1 MSRSERL
8 FDLLDVLRRH
18 RFPVSGQA
26 LADEL
31 GISLRTLYRDIAS
44 LQAMG
49 ADVAGEPGVGY
60 VLRPGFLLP
69 LLSFPAEEI
78 EALVLGARWVAKRGD
93 ESLRQQAESAL
104 ARIAAAFPAEM
115 RAAMEAAPLLVGP
128 GAALSAPAVD
138 PVLLRKA
145 IRTEHKLAITYRDG
159 ADRTSTR
166 VIWPFAYAFFDQV
179 RLLVGWCEWRADF
192 RSFRADRIESAEL
205 LDARAPKRRQVLLA
219 EWRKRQ
225 GLPPGA

>member
-31 GISLRTLYRDIAS
+31 GVSLRTLYRDIAT
-44 LQAMG
+44 LQTMG
-49 ADVAGEPGVGY
+49 AHVEGEAGVGY

-69 LLSFPAEEI
+69 PLSFPAEEI
-78 EALVLGARWVAKRGD
+78 EALVLGARWVAQRGD
-93 ESLRQQAESAL
+93 ETLRRHAESAL
-104 ARIAAAFPAEM
+104 ARISAALPAEV
-115 RAAMEAAPLLVGP
+115 ANAMDATPLLIGP
-128 GAALSAPAVD
+128 GAAIDSGSVD

-145 IRTEHKLAITYRDG
+145 IRTERKLFISYRDG
-159 ADRTSTR
+159 STATTER

-179 RLLVGWCEWRADF
+179 QLLVGWCELRNDY
-192 RSFRADRIESAEL
+192 RSFRADRLVRAEL
-205 LDARAPKRRQVLLA
+205 LETRYPKRRVLLLA
-219 EWRKRQ
+219 EWRKKQ
-225 GLPPGA
+225 GIRIAP